1 MRMLEAFILGVPIAV
16 LKKIQYAWLG
26 VVFFWIWPPIFS
38 SILLGI
44 VVASL
49 LMMAWQ
55 QRAWETRIKREY
67 HSGGTRLYIDH
78 PHAARIFQIRNLV
91 LVLVGSGLL
100 GWLLNGRVGINGL
113 QWSILFAGFMLLYKD
128 TVLFGAAVTY
138 LITDQ
143 GIGIRYVP
151 GQVDHRLFFKF
162 NEIWQVLRTK
172 VPPERFPPRWDV
184 LTPQRHPKEGV
195 LLYAARR
202 EGFSKQIKSEVLLA
216 PTDMG
221 QFIEALTGH
230 VAVMEAPSS
239 SSG

>member
-1 MRMLEAFILGVPIAV
+1 MRMLEAFILGVPIAF

-26 VVFFWIWPPIFS
+26 AVFFWTWPPVFS

-44 VVASL
+44 VVAGL

-55 QRAWETRIKREY
+55 QRAWEAGIKREH
-67 HSGGTRLYIDH
+67 HSGGTKLYIDH
-78 PHAARIFQIRNLV
+78 PHAARTFQIRNLV

-100 GWLLNGRVGINGL
+100 GWLLNGQVGISGL

-128 TVLFGAAVTY
+128 TVLFGATVTY

-151 GQVDHRLFFKF
+151 GQVDYRMFFRF
-162 NEIWQVLRTK
+162 NEIWQVLRTE
-172 VPPERFPPRWDV
+172 VPERVPSRWDV
-184 LTPQRHPKEGV
+184 LTPQRHPKEGI
-195 LLYAARR
+195 LLYALRR
-202 EGFSKQIKSEVLLA
+202 EGFSKQIKSEVLLS

-221 QFIEALTGH
+221 LFLQTLAGH
-230 VAVMEAPSS
+230 VAVTETLSS

>member
-1 MRMLEAFILGVPIAV
+1 MRMLEAFILSVPFAF

-26 VVFFWIWPPIFS
+26 VVFFWTWPPVFS
-38 SILLGI
+38 GILLG
-44 VVASL
+44 VEVTSL

-55 QRAWETRIKREY
+55 QRAWETRIKRAY

-78 PHAARIFQIRNLV
+78 PHAARTFQIRNLV

-128 TVLFGAAVTY
+128 AVLFGAAVTY

-151 GQVDHRLFFKF
+151 GQVDYRLFFRF
-162 NEIWQVLRTK
+162 TEVWQIMRTE
-172 VPPERFPPRWDV
+172 VPERLPPRWDV

-195 LLYAARR
+195 LLYTARR
-202 EGFSKQIKSEVLLA
+202 EGYSKQIKSEVLLT
-216 PTDMG
+216 PTNMG
-221 QFIEALTGH
+221 EFIEALAGH
-230 VAVMEAPSS
+230 MNVMEAPSS